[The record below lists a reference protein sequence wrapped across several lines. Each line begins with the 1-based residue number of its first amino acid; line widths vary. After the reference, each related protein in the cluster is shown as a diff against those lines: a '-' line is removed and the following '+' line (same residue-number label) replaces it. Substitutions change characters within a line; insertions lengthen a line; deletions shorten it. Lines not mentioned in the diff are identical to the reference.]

1 MIAAGV
7 MASPLA
13 HATNGYLPTGYGA
26 KNEAMGGASI
36 ALPLDALAAAN
47 NPAGMVMVGDRTDF
61 GLILFRPNRSAEVV
75 GNNCSF
81 MQPNACPSGTL
92 NGTFDGNGKSNFFIP
107 SFGYNKMISADTSV
121 GVSVFGNGGMNTQYN
136 KNPLAQIGGSGAM
149 GINLEQLFIAP
160 TLSKKL
166 SEKNAVGVA
175 VNLAYQR
182 FSATGLQ
189 PFACPTPA
197 ACGNPLAPTPSS
209 SPANVTNNG
218 TDTATG
224 YGFRIGWTG
233 EMSPKVTFGATYQSK
248 TKMGKFSKYS
258 GLFAG
263 QGSFDIPSNLG
274 IGIAIKATPETTVAF
289 DVQSTNYSDVPAV
302 HNSASAG
309 GQLGADNGGGFGWQD
324 ITALKLGISHAYNQ
338 SFTVRAGVNHCDQ
351 PIPNSQTFFNV
362 LAPGIVQNHLSLG
375 GTWKLADKSEVSV
388 AYVHAFKKTVYGS
401 NSIAPTSGG
410 GEANISMHQDAI
422 SVSYG
427 W

>member
-1 MIAAGV
+1 MITAGV

-47 NPAGMVMVGDRTDF
+47 NPAGMVMVGDHIDF
-61 GLILFRPNRSAEVV
+61 GLILFKPNRSTEVT
-75 GNNCSF
+75 GNGF
-81 MQPNACPSGTL
+81 GM
-92 NGTFDGNGKSNFFIP
+92 NGTYDGNGKSNFFIP

-136 KNPLAQIGGSGAM
+136 TNPLTPLGGSGNL
-149 GINLEQLFIAP
+149 GINLEQLFIVP

-189 PFACPTPA
+189 PFN
-197 ACGNPLAPTPSS
+197 GSS
-209 SPANVTNNG
+209 TVPGSVTNNG

-233 EMSPKVTFGATYQSK
+233 ELNSQVTVGATYQSE

-263 QGSFDIPSNLG
+263 QGNFDIPSNLG
-274 IGIAIKATPETTVAF
+274 IGIAVKATPETTVAF
-289 DVQSTNYSDVPAV
+289 DIQNTNYSDVPAV
-302 HNSASAG
+302 NNPLVLPPN
-309 GQLGADNGGGFGWQD
+309 LGANNGAGFGWQN
-324 ITALKLGISHAYNQ
+324 ITALKLGISHAYN
-338 SFTVRAGVNHCDQ
+338 STFTLRAGVNHCDQ
-351 PIPNSQTFFNV
+351 PIPSSQTFFNV
-362 LAPGIVQNHLSLG
+362 LAPGVVQNHLSLG

-388 AYVHAFKKTVYGS
+388 AYVHAFKKTVNGSSSGYGS
-401 NSIAPTSGG
+401 GSIPGTSTTGFGG
-410 GEANISMHQDAI
+410 GNANISMHQDAI

>member
-1 MIAAGV
+1 MKINKMVVSMIAAGV

-47 NPAGMVMVGDRTDF
+47 NPAGMVMVGDHIDF
-61 GLILFRPNRSAEVV
+61 GLILFRPNRSAEIT
-75 GNNCSF
+75 GNG
-81 MQPNACPSGTL
+81 AGL
-92 NGTFDGNGKSNFFIP
+92 NGTHDGNGKSNFLIP

-136 KNPLAQIGGSGAM
+136 KNPLTSFGASGPA

-160 TLSKKL
+160 TVSKKL
-166 SEKNAVGVA
+166 SATHAVGVA

-189 PFACPTPA
+189 PFDNATYSS
-197 ACGNPLAPTPSS
+197 NPGS
-209 SPANVTNNG
+209 VTNNG

-224 YGFRIGWTG
+224 YGFRVGWTG
-233 EMSPKVTFGATYQSK
+233 EMSPNVTVGASYQNK
-248 TKMGKFSKYS
+248 TRMGKFSKYS

-263 QGSFDIPSNLG
+263 QGGFDIPSNFGLG
-274 IGIAIKATPETTVAF
+274 IAVKATPETTVAF
-289 DVQSTNYSDVPAV
+289 DIQNTNYSDVPAV
-302 HNSASAG
+302 NNSFPAPAQFGASN
-309 GQLGADNGGGFGWQD
+309 GAGFGWQD
-324 ITALKLGISHAYNQ
+324 ITAFKLGISHAYNS

-351 PIPNSQTFFNV
+351 PIPNSQTLLNL
-362 LAPGIVQNHLSLG
+362 LAPGVVQNHLSLG

-388 AYVHAFKKTVYGS
+388 AYVHAFKKTVNGS
-401 NSIAPTSGG
+401 GSIPPGAPPAGFGG
-410 GEANISMHQDAI
+410 GEANLTMHQDAI

>member
-1 MIAAGV
+1 MKINKIVVSMIAAGV

-36 ALPLDALAAAN
+36 ALPMDALAAAN
-47 NPAGMVMVGDRTDF
+47 NPAGMVMVGDHTDF
-61 GLILFRPNRSAEVV
+61 GLILFRPNRSTEVK
-75 GNNCSF
+75 GNVCGLGCSLD
-81 MQPNACPSGTL
+81 STY
-92 NGTFDGNGKSNFFIP
+92 DGNGKSNFFIP

-136 KNPLAQIGGSGAM
+136 TNPLNSFGPPGTDFGKL

-166 SEKNAVGVA
+166 SATNAVGVA

-189 PFACPTPA
+189 PFSAGSTA
-197 ACGNPLAPTPSS
+197 PSS
-209 SPANVTNNG
+209 LTNNG

-233 EMSPKVTFGATYQSK
+233 ELNPQVTFGATYQSE

-263 QGSFDIPSNLG
+263 QGNFDIPSNLG
-274 IGIAIKATPETTVAF
+274 IGIAVKATPETTVAF
-289 DVQSTNYSDVPAV
+289 DIQNTNYADVPAV
-302 HNSASAG
+302 NNSLVLPTN
-309 GQLGADNGGGFGWQD
+309 LGANNGAGFGWQN
-324 ITALKLGISHAYNQ
+324 ITTLKLGISHAYN
-338 SFTVRAGVNHCDQ
+338 SRFTVRAGVNHCDQ
-351 PIPNSQTFFNV
+351 PIPSSQTFFNV

-388 AYVHAFKKTVYGS
+388 AYVHAFMKTVNGSSSGYGS
-401 NSIAPTSGG
+401 GSIPAPYGG
-410 GEANISMHQDAI
+410 GNANISMHEDAI
-422 SVSYG
+422 SVAYG